1 MNICSSATPSALK
14 QQAYERFNV
23 VIKFSAKLD
32 LPCAKLI
39 PTKRSHPTL
48 LTCAMFKHELHII
61 LQSNTKS
68 NKMEYLSSYTIY
80 NEMIDGM
87 DAMGIDMEEL
97 AENLHMTQEELEEI
111 LTPSRDFTISEIKNL
126 LGALYLDIKV
136 EVVPD

>member
-1 MNICSSATPSALK
+1 
-14 QQAYERFNV
+14 
-23 VIKFSAKLD
+23 
-32 LPCAKLI
+32 
-39 PTKRSHPTL
+39 
-48 LTCAMFKHELHII
+48 
-61 LQSNTKS
+61 
-68 NKMEYLSSYTIY
+68 MEYLSSYTIY

-126 LGALYLDIKV
+126 LGVLYLDIKV

>member
-1 MNICSSATPSALK
+1 M
-14 QQAYERFNV
+14 
-23 VIKFSAKLD
+23 
-32 LPCAKLI
+32 
-39 PTKRSHPTL
+39 
-48 LTCAMFKHELHII
+48 
-61 LQSNTKS
+61 QSNTKS